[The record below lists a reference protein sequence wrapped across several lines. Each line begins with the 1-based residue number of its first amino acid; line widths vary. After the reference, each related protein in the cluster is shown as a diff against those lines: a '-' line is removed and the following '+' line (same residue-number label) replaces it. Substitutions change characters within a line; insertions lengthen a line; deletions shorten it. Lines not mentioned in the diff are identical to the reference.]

1 MNIKINGEKVQ
12 TNLSTILA
20 IQAAFYPEI
29 KTPVRILNGFQTSEN
44 LEITEGDEL
53 FFIEKGKFPKQEEFE
68 AMLSARHTPHVYEKV
83 KQGRVAIAGL
93 GGLGSNIAILL
104 ARTGIG
110 HLHLVDFDVV
120 EPSNLNR
127 QQYKIRHLG
136 MHKTEAMKAELQEIN
151 PFVTVEIDTVR
162 VTQEN
167 ARELFADDDI
177 ICEAFDT
184 PEAKALLINEIAGHF
199 PQKKIVSGSGMAGYE
214 SSNLIQT
221 KKSIGN
227 LYLCGDGVT
236 NAKVGRGL
244 MAPRVAICA
253 GHEANM
259 ILRLLLG
266 QETV

>member
-1 MNIKINGEKVQ
+1 MQIKVNGKDVQ
-12 TNLSTILA
+12 TQYQTIFE
-20 IQAAFYPEI
+20 IQQALYPQAEN
-29 KTPVRILNGFQTSEN
+29 PVRILNGFQTSEN
-44 LEITEGDEL
+44 LEVVEGDEL
-53 FFIEKGKFPKQEEFE
+53 VFIQKGKFPEKEEFE
-68 AMLSARHTPHVYEKV
+68 AMLSARHTPHVYGKV

-93 GGLGSNIAILL
+93 GGLGSNIAVAL
-104 ARTGIG
+104 ARTGVG

-127 QQYKIRHLG
+127 QQYKISHLG
-136 MHKTEAMKAELQEIN
+136 MYKTEAMKAELEEIN
-151 PFVTVEIDTVR
+151 PFIAVKIDTVR
-162 VTQEN
+162 ITQEN
-167 ARELFADDDI
+167 VLDMFASDNI
-177 ICEAFDT
+177 ICEAFDN
-184 PEAKALLINEIAGHF
+184 PDAKALLINAIAQNC
-199 PQKKIVSGSGMAGYE
+199 PEKKIVAGSGMAGYE

-221 KKSIGN
+221 RKSIGN